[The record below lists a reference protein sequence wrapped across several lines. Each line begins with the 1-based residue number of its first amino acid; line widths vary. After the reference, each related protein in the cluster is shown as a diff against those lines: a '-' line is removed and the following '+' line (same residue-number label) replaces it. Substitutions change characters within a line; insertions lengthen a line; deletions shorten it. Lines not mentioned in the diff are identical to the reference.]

1 MGSLPEKYR
10 LWTKDKAAK
19 NFRRCDWIVRDLPI
33 YTRFITE
40 CYLLFFLKSTAWDQ
54 NGFWGF
60 KEWTRKPNLLCFAFL
75 LMKLSNYIMGNK
87 RHLPFPSST
96 LCVVARSNQYRP
108 HVVSMGY
115 RCDTVVSDEYK
126 NAGKQTILIFWQFL
140 HWGAKFVI
148 LNWPLWD
155 KNWSLTWVCVLS
167 ILAPAGALL
176 FSISQ
181 HFTSNIS
188 PNTSNIFENIL
199 LLNFTCDQVKV
210 GKY

>member
-1 MGSLPEKYR
+1 MRPKRILGFQRGKSKTKFPLFCFSVDETFR
-10 LWTKDKAAK
+10 LYHRQQATS
-19 NFRRCDWIVRDLPI
+19 V
-33 YTRFITE
+33 
-40 CYLLFFLKSTAWDQ
+40 
-54 NGFWGF
+54 
-60 KEWTRKPNLLCFAFL
+60 
-75 LMKLSNYIMGNK
+75 LSVLY
-87 RHLPFPSST
+87 T
-96 LCVVARSNQYRP
+96 LCCVRSNQYRP
-108 HVVSMGY
+108 HVVSMGH

-140 HWGAKFVI
+140 NWGAKFVI

-155 KNWSLTWVCVLS
+155 KNWSLTWACVSS

>member
-1 MGSLPEKYR
+1 ML
-10 LWTKDKAAK
+10 
-19 NFRRCDWIVRDLPI
+19 FVV
-33 YTRFITE
+33 
-40 CYLLFFLKSTAWDQ
+40 FFLKSTAWDQ
-54 NGFWGF
+54 NGLWGF

-96 LCVVARSNQYRP
+96 LCVVDRSNQYRP

-115 RCDTVVSDEYK
+115 RCDIAVSDEYK

-155 KNWSLTWVCVLS
+155 KNWSLTWACVSS

-188 PNTSNIFENIL
+188 PNTSNIFWKYFALELYFWSSESGKIL
-199 LLNFTCDQVKV
+199 AFEESESGSEYGVCCDPGGPQTLT
-210 GKY
+210 

>member
-1 MGSLPEKYR
+1 MWLICLWSTHLYKIYSLN
-10 LWTKDKAAK
+10 AI
-19 NFRRCDWIVRDLPI
+19 C
-33 YTRFITE
+33 
-40 CYLLFFLKSTAWDQ
+40 CFFLKAQREIKTDFGVSKSELENQ
-54 NGFWGF
+54 ISF
-60 KEWTRKPNLLCFAFL
+60 CFAFL
-75 LMKLSNYIMGNK
+75 LMNFSNYIMGNK

>member
-1 MGSLPEKYR
+1 ML
-10 LWTKDKAAK
+10 
-19 NFRRCDWIVRDLPI
+19 FVV
-33 YTRFITE
+33 
-40 CYLLFFLKSTAWDQ
+40 FFLKSTAWDQ
-54 NGFWGF
+54 NGLWGF

-96 LCVVARSNQYRP
+96 LCVVDRSNQYRP

-115 RCDTVVSDEYK
+115 RCDIAVSDEYK

-155 KNWSLTWVCVLS
+155 KNWSLTWACVSS